1 MYSFCCLL
9 NGVYC
14 SMCCTRL
21 VAVVM
26 YCTLG
31 EACSKVWSALTGE
44 CTHLLQQVLSQTT
57 GDTYY
62 KNLATGEAVWDFP
75 TEVRGDTADHAIS
88 RFVLI
93 GWSRQLGLA
102 DFWLGVLSCIYL
114 RMRSASAAF
123 QL

>member
-1 MYSFCCLL
+1 
-9 NGVYC
+9 
-14 SMCCTRL
+14 MCCTRS

-75 TEVRGDTADHAIS
+75 SYGTNNHIWRVAKNSCAWFSPHIDLPQWLSYSIVESMVRGATANHAIS
-88 RFVLI
+88 SFFLV
-93 GWSRQLGLA
+93 G
-102 DFWLGVLSCIYL
+102 
-114 RMRSASAAF
+114 
-123 QL
+123 